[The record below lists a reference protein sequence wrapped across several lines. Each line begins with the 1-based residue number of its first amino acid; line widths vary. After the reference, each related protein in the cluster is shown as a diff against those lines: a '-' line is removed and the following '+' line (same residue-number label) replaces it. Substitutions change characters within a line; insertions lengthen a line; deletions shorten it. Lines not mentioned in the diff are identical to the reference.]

1 MTARPDVTIE
11 SIAAELCA
19 LPPTDFIAARDARAQ
34 VLGDAVLAKGVKA
47 LRKPLLAAWVVN
59 LFARERAAAL
69 GEALDLAVELREAQ
83 QGLDAAALRML
94 NVQRRALV
102 RSLAQQAS
110 ALAGTRGEKVT
121 RATTDA
127 VEQTLNAAMFHADA
141 AVAVASGRL
150 LRPLEASSGD
160 VTDAVAGRLDLDS
173 NMERATVPDDELKSR
188 RERKAAE
195 AELRRAQS
203 ALQQAERGAEA
214 LERNWLSA
222 AEKADRLRSRIG
234 ELESELERVRDQVKH
249 QVEERDR
256 LGQRRSHA
264 RERIEESQRA
274 VKAAQAALDAGAGS
288 AS

>member
-1 MTARPDVTIE
+1 MTARPDVTLE

-195 AELRRAQS
+195 A
-203 ALQQAERGAEA
+203 